1 MIPASL
7 FESASGMT
15 FRSQYASG
23 LAATIER
30 LTIAG
35 GGLARLVRKDGLMS
49 DIVPSE
55 KSDDAF
61 DFDLVPSKD
70 RDSTRT
76 IPWDFYCDVKN
87 IAAMKASFA

>member
-7 FESASGMT
+7 FEWASGMT
-15 FRSQYASG
+15 FRSEYRAAS
-23 LAATIER
+23 R
-30 LTIAG
+30 QQSIAG
-35 GGLARLVRKDGLMS
+35 SGLARLVRKDGLMS
-49 DIVPSE
+49 DIAPSE

-61 DFDLVPSKD
+61 DFDLEAVTSKYH
-70 RDSTRT
+70 DSTRI